1 MEFVWVAD
9 VKSYVRIYADEGG
22 ESHFE
27 DVQLAYDESDFV
39 PPAPPVSMTSFEPAN
54 QFGFEVVPPGWRGD
68 WHPAPG
74 RVLAVYLSGE
84 GEIEASDGEVRALSP
99 GTVLLA
105 EDTRGKGHVTRV
117 TGSTEMSVAIVL
129 LPD

>member
-1 MEFVWVAD
+1 ME
-9 VKSYVRIYADEGG
+9 SYLRIYADGDG
-22 ESHFE
+22 ESHFG
-27 DVQLAYDESDFV
+27 DVQVGYTEIDFV
-39 PPAPPVSMTSFEPAN
+39 PPAPPVSMSAFEPADL
-54 QFGFEVVPPGWRGD
+54 FGFEVVPPGWHGD

-99 GTVLLA
+99 GTVLIA
-105 EDTRGKGHVTRV
+105 EDTHGKGHVTRV
-117 TGSTEMSVAIVL
+117 TGTTEVSVVIVQ